1 MTRAEQVSHLCK
13 MIRANT
19 EHCWLSNIAAQ
30 FGYLDRL
37 NELALSGAFASS
49 DTTEAR
55 WLTDSADDLRKLADQ
70 IEATRARLTGNIKDR
85 K

>member
-1 MTRAEQVSHLCK
+1 MTRAEQLSHLCK

-19 EHCWLSNIAAQ
+19 EHCRLAHIAAQ
-30 FGYLDRL
+30 FGYLERL

-55 WLTDSADDLRKLADQ
+55 WLAESATDLRELADQ
-70 IEATRARLTGNIKDR
+70 IEATRNYLTGNTEGTR
-85 K
+85 